1 MRYTGLQTE
10 QWNLKYKR
18 KDNKW
23 GIGLIM
29 ALFPVFSLFCTKAK
43 LCQFMS
49 LHSKYERNMKMHP
62 VKGYRQIVNVKIK
75 LYPQRSLHRNVNPTI
90 DTI

>member
-1 MRYTGLQTE
+1 
-10 QWNLKYKR
+10 
-18 KDNKW
+18 
-23 GIGLIM
+23 M

-62 VKGYRQIVNVKIK
+62 FKGYCQIVYVKIK
-75 LYPQRSLHRNVNPTI
+75 LYPQRSLHRNVNPTF